1 MREPKPSA
9 KITTFMVRIIPK
21 FYLDVNSAK
30 LNKCNNRSGFFLK
43 FSYGANGHQYGIIE
57 A

>member
-9 KITTFMVRIIPK
+9 RITAFMVCIIPK